1 MNVEEFLM
9 PRESPQPSVQE
20 NEDGFVEKEET
31 IEEEIAIEE
40 EGEVQKI
47 VVEALAAE
55 KVEQD
60 EKIKYLENSNEKL
73 VEENKSLLAKVE
85 ELNLKIAKLKSAMEE
100 MSEAL
105 KKTGDILSA
114 NSETELSNKIA
125 LLDRE
130 IELSDR
136 FSGET
141 RDQVLEV
148 IKEARDTAEAQGRIR
163 KAQIL
168 EAVLVANEPTGNL
181 QSKRAALE
189 KFFNENQNILSGTVI
204 AELERCGISYKHGEE
219 YLLPAEIIKR
229 TY

>member
-1 MNVEEFLM
+1 MNVEEFLK
-9 PRESPQPSVQE
+9 PREIVTRPAAQE
-20 NEDGFVEKEET
+20 TQET
-31 IEEEIAIEE
+31 VSATEEIVEEVTIEE

-60 EKIKYLENSNEKL
+60 EKIESLEERNSKL
-73 VEENKSLLAKVE
+73 TEDNRSLAAKVD
-85 ELNLKIAKLKSAMEE
+85 ELNIEIAKMKSVMKE
-100 MSEAL
+100 MRIAL
-105 KKTGDILSA
+105 NKTGEILSA
-114 NSETELSNKIA
+114 NSETALSSKIA

-130 IELSDR
+130 IELKDR
-136 FSGET
+136 FIGET

-148 IKEARDTAEAQGRIR
+148 IKEARDAAEAEGRVR

-181 QSKRAALE
+181 QKKRAALE
-189 KFFNENQNILSGTVI
+189 KFFNENQNVLSGAVI

>member
-1 MNVEEFLM
+1 MNVEEFLK
-9 PRESPQPSVQE
+9 PRDVAAPAAE
-20 NEDGFVEKEET
+20 EKEESVAAT
-31 IEEEIAIEE
+31 EETFEEEVTVEE

-55 KVEQD
+55 KAEQD
-60 EKIKYLENSNEKL
+60 EKIESLEERNEKL
-73 VEENKSLLAKVE
+73 AEENKSLAAKVE
-85 ELNLKIAKLKSAMEE
+85 ELNLKVSKMKSEMEE

-114 NSETELSNKIA
+114 NSETELSSKIA

-130 IELSDR
+130 VELSDR
-136 FSGET
+136 FPGET

-181 QSKRAALE
+181 QKKRVALE
-189 KFFNENQNILSGTVI
+189 KFFNENQNVLSGTVI
-204 AELERCGISYKHGEE
+204 AELDRCGISYKHGEE

>member
-9 PRESPQPSVQE
+9 PRESPPPAVQE

-60 EKIKYLENSNEKL
+60 EKIKSLESSNKKL

-148 IKEARDTAEAQGRIR
+148 IKEARDAAEAQGRIR